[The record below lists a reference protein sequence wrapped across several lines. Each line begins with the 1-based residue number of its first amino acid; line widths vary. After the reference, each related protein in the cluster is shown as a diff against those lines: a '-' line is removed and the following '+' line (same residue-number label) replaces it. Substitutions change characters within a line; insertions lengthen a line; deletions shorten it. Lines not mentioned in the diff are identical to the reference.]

1 MVSYD
6 GVTATL
12 LFSKQHFT
20 SSVPY
25 RSSLQRDD
33 HQSDGGEGASGQQQE
48 IDHDDI
54 PSFTSFKGLEGSE
67 NLDPKVSRIHVFGGG
82 NLWLLV
88 AHAIAG
94 IPNPPPI
101 TLLFRSVKQ
110 LRQWQESDRFIEV
123 ITDGKGE
130 RRYSYDVEF
139 IAPVGRGNIP
149 ATPADAFGKDS
160 AVPPEDSLDTNQG
173 ADNLVNPS
181 IIHQL
186 VLSSSPRN
194 IVPALHGLT
203 HRLTR
208 NSTILFMQNGLG
220 IVDEVNEKVF
230 PNEATR
236 PSYIIG
242 LVSHLVS
249 KSLTPFSAV
258 HRRMGT
264 MALGS
269 PLRSSVLHTRPPNDS
284 LRYRSQSALYL
295 MRTLTRS
302 LDLAAVCFHPIDLF
316 QMQLERLAIHAVV
329 YPLTVLFDCHSED
342 LEHNGHTSRVI
353 TLLLAEISLI
363 IRSLPELQ
371 GVPNVNMRFAPR
383 RLYFLILTMIRS
395 TAGEI
400 SPMLWSLRAGR
411 STDIKYIN
419 GYIIQRGEEMGIKCV
434 VNYALMQLVKGKTYM
449 MTRKENESL
458 PVE

>member
-6 GVTATL
+6 GVTAAL
-12 LFSKQHFT
+12 LFSKQHST
-20 SSVPY
+20 SSDPY

-33 HQSDGGEGASGQQQE
+33 QQSDGSEGISSQQQE
-48 IDHDDI
+48 IDDETI
-54 PSFTSFKGLEGSE
+54 TSFTSMKDLEGSG
-67 NLDPKVSRIHVFGGG
+67 NLDPNVSRIHVLGGG
-82 NLWLLV
+82 SLWLLV

-101 TLLFRSVKQ
+101 TLLFLSVKS
-110 LRQWQESDRFIEV
+110 LRRWQESDRSIEV

-130 RRYSYDVEF
+130 RRYSYDAEF
-139 IAPVGRGNIP
+139 VAPLGRENSP
-149 ATPADAFGKDS
+149 ATPIDALRKDS
-160 AVPPEDSLDTNQG
+160 VVPPEDSLDTNQV
-173 ADNLVNPS
+173 ADNS
-181 IIHQL
+181 ADAGIIHQL
-186 VLSSSPRN
+186 VLSSSARN
-194 IVPALHGLT
+194 IVPALYGLAD
-203 HRLTR
+203 RLTR

-242 LVSHLVS
+242 LVSHLVT
-249 KSLTPFSAV
+249 KSLNNFSAV

-264 MALGS
+264 MALGR
-269 PLRSSVLHTRPPNDS
+269 PLRSALQIRPSKDGF
-284 LRYRSQSALYL
+284 RDRSQSSLYL

-316 QMQLERLAIHAVV
+316 QMQLERLAVHAVV
-329 YPLTVLFDCHSED
+329 YPLTVLFDCQNED
-342 LEHNGHTSRVI
+342 LEHNSHTSRVI
-353 TLLLAEISLI
+353 TLLLAEISLV

-383 RLYFLILTMIRS
+383 RLYFLILAMIRS
-395 TAGEI
+395 TAGET
-400 SPMLWSLRAGR
+400 SSMLRSLRTGR
-411 STDIKYIN
+411 STDIGYIN

-449 MTRKENESL
+449 MTRKENEAL